1 MFMVYFSIIDLP
13 SIVRLSLIVNKFSHV
28 FRTGAHTNHHHHQ
41 HIAAPSIKA
50 AETASERRQLA
61 GQSTDQRLS
70 SPATDPGM

>member
-13 SIVRLSLIVNKFSHV
+13 SIVRLSLIANLFSHV
-28 FRTGAHTNHHHHQ
+28 FRTGAHTNHHHQ

-70 SPATDPGM
+70 SPVTDPGM

>member
-1 MFMVYFSIIDLP
+1 MISDAPCLVPLINYWVFV
-13 SIVRLSLIVNKFSHV
+13 LS
-28 FRTGAHTNHHHHQ
+28 RTPPGAHTNHHQ